1 MICLLTARGSSQMS
15 PRRGVRFDSSDF
27 YGRRDEFTATRQM
40 WRTHVNGNGATLSGL
55 WWTLVS
61 VFYDWRSAVNPQC
74 VYVLYSVSVCE
85 FALVREETMYTVCYV
100 PVRMHVSVCESSVFV
115 WILQI
120 IVCFLVLRSIRLTW
134 EKKVALGVLCLQTK
148 THRIRKPASGDVTW
162 VSSSWRQPGKC
173 KQIWGCVLD
182 HLKSS
187 FRTFVVQ
194 LR

>member
-1 MICLLTARGSSQMS
+1 MMNSGVCVLRLAVRSKSSVCLCT
-15 PRRGVRFDSSDF
+15 VR
-27 YGRRDEFTATRQM
+27 
-40 WRTHVNGNGATLSGL
+40 
-55 WWTLVS
+55 
-61 VFYDWRSAVNPQC
+61 C
-74 VYVLYSVSVCE
+74 VCVCE

-100 PVRMHVSVCESSVFV
+100 PVRMHVNVCECVSSVFV

-162 VSSSWRQPGKC
+162 VSSSWRQPWKC
-173 KQIWGCVLD
+173 KQIQGCVLD
-182 HLKSS
+182 DLKSS